1 MTSHLEGVH
10 SLAAAYALD
19 GLDEAETREFEAH
32 LEGCP
37 SCRDEVDAL
46 RDSAASL
53 ALAVD
58 GPAPPP
64 ALRSRILEQ
73 ARSERPN
80 VVPLRRRFAAPRV
93 ATGVAAVAAC
103 AALGLGLWAASLAR
117 SLDRERAALRAQA
130 SALQIL
136 GDPAARRVPV
146 QGANGTLAVASSG
159 NAALALASLDP
170 APRGKVYEVW
180 VINGKPLRAGLM
192 KGGSAASAVRL
203 ERPVPAGSTVAV
215 TVERAGGVDSPT
227 SKPLLTAQA

>member
-1 MTSHLEGVH
+1 MTSHLEGLH

-19 GLDEAETREFEAH
+19 GLDAEQTEEFEAH
-32 LEGCP
+32 LEGCAD
-37 SCRDEVDAL
+37 CRAEVDEF

-53 ALAVD
+53 AFALE

-64 ALRSRILEQ
+64 GLRDRILEQ

-80 VVPLRRRFAAPRV
+80 VIPLRARFAPPRV
-93 ATGVAAVAAC
+93 AAAVAAVAAC

-117 SLDRERAALRAQA
+117 SLDRERAASREQA

-146 QGANGTLAVASSG
+146 NGANGTLAVSSSG
-159 NAALALASLDP
+159 NAALALARLDR
-170 APRGKVYEVW
+170 APSGKVYEVW
-180 VINGKPLRAGLM
+180 VIDGTPARAGLL
-192 KGGSAASAVRL
+192 KGGSAGSAVRL

-215 TVERAGGVDSPT
+215 TVERAGGVDAPT
-227 SKPLLTAQA
+227 SKPILTAQA